1 MNKSTEILNQ
11 IDTMVVDTTAV
22 NATDAVIMPTRKVD
36 ALGRGYGTG
45 RAKNDAIARVWVSFA
60 NTPVKKKAAKTE
72 TTETEIGKPG
82 VNIKVNGQDMAEYF
96 RRESLYATILKPIY
110 SLKDLPAGTIF
121 NVECTVEGSGIASQ
135 AKALALGLSRGL
147 LVLNISFK
155 EALRAAGQ
163 LTRGTIGK
171 ERKKFGQFGARAGL
185 TYKSR

>member
-11 IDTMVVDTTAV
+11 IETVVVDT
-22 NATDAVIMPTRKVD
+22 DAITTPIRKVD

-45 RAKNDAIARVWVSFA
+45 RAKNDAIARVWVSFE
-60 NTPVKKKAAKTE
+60 NTSIKKKAKTE
-72 TTETEIGKPG
+72 TVEGEITKPG
-82 VNIKVNGQDMAEYF
+82 VNIKINGHDINAYF
-96 RRESLYATILKPIY
+96 RRESLLAVALKPIY
-110 SLKDLPAGTIF
+110 SLKDLPAGTTF

-135 AKALALGLSRGL
+135 AKALALGLARGL

-171 ERKKFGQFGARAGL
+171 ERKKYGQFGARAGL